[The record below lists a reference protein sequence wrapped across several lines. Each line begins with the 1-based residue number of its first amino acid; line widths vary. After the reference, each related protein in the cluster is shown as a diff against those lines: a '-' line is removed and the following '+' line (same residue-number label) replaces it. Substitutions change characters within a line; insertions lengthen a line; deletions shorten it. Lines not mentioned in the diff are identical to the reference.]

1 MNNAESAPQG
11 ERQSPDAGSLSK
23 GGAAMAAVQKSVE
36 RLGDRIQADPRDFQP
51 ALMRLQDSPPSPLGR
66 RVLWA
71 ALIFLTALLI
81 WAIFGRLDIVAVAE
95 GKLVPDTYLKI
106 VQPTDAGVVKEILV
120 KENQSVEAG
129 QVLIRM
135 DTALSESDLKAL
147 TADYH
152 NKRIALRRI
161 DAQLAGTPFLPRADE
176 PSALFAQVLA
186 QYTANRQAYEN
197 ALAQERTTLEK
208 ARHDLTATQEVRK
221 KLVQTLP
228 HYRQQAAA
236 YEKLLGEGFAGKL
249 MHTDKQ
255 RELIEKE
262 QDLLAQ
268 EAVIASAQGTILQ
281 EQKKIEQI
289 TADYRRQLQTERV
302 DIASQL
308 EKASQEMAK
317 QEHRNTYLELKA
329 PQDGVVKDL
338 ATHTVGTVTSP
349 GTILMTLVPIDENL
363 RAEVWVKNDDIGFI
377 HPTQSVKVKVAAFT
391 FQKYGMVQG
400 QVAQVSADA
409 SEQGAADGQ
418 QGQAKAR
425 ADRFTYKTMIDLKAQ
440 MLETDG
446 AKHRLTPGMQ
456 VSAEI
461 HLGTR
466 SVLEYLLSPV
476 TKAFRE
482 AARER

>member
-1 MNNAESAPQG
+1 MTTAESVPQG
-11 ERQSPDAGSLSK
+11 GPGNHDGVSSPRGKAVM
-23 GGAAMAAVQKSVE
+23 AAMQKSVE

-120 KENQSVEAG
+120 KENQSVKAG

-161 DAQLAGTPFLPRADE
+161 DAQLAGLPFLPRADE
-176 PSALFAQVLA
+176 PPALFAQVLA

-308 EKASQEMAK
+308 EKSSQEMAK

-349 GTILMTLVPIDENL
+349 GTILMTLVPIDEHL

-409 SEQGAADGQ
+409 SEQGANDGQ

-425 ADRFTYKTMIDLKAQ
+425 GDRFTYKTMIDLKAQ
-440 MLETDG
+440 LLETDG

>member
-1 MNNAESAPQG
+1 MAIAKSAPQK
-11 ERQSPDAGSLSK
+11 ERGNHDEGGSSK
-23 GGAAMAAVQKSVE
+23 GRAALAAVQKSVE
-36 RLGDRIQADPRDFQP
+36 HLGGRIQADPRDFRP
-51 ALMRLQDSPPSPLGR
+51 ALVRLQESPPSPLGR

-71 ALIFLTALLI
+71 ALIFLAGLLV
-81 WAIFGRLDIVAVAE
+81 WGIFGQLDIVAVAE

-106 VQPTDAGVVKEILV
+106 VQPTDAGVVKQILV
-120 KENQSVEAG
+120 TENQAVKAG

-135 DTALSESDLKAL
+135 DTALSESDLKAFV
-147 TADYH
+147 ADYH

-161 DAQLAGTPFLPRADE
+161 DAQLAGAPFISRADE
-176 PSALFAQVLA
+176 PAALFAQVFA
-186 QYTANRQAYEN
+186 QYTANRRSYEI
-197 ALAQERTTLEK
+197 ALAQERAILEK
-208 ARHDLTATQEVRK
+208 AKHDLTATQEVRK

-228 HYRQQAAA
+228 HYREQEAA
-236 YEKLLGEGFAGKL
+236 YEKLQQQGFAGRL

-262 QDLLAQ
+262 QDLRAQ
-268 EAVIASAQGTILQ
+268 EAVIASAQDTIRQ
-281 EQKKIEQI
+281 EQKKIDQI

-317 QEHRNTYLELKA
+317 QEHRNSYLELKA

-349 GTILMTLVPIDENL
+349 GTILMTLVPRDENL

-377 HPTQSVKVKVAAFT
+377 HPSQRVKVKIAAFT

-400 QVAQVSADA
+400 KVAQVSADA
-409 SEQGAADGQ
+409 SEQGAGDGQ
-418 QGQAKAR
+418 QGQAKAKI
-425 ADRFTYKTMIDLKAQ
+425 DRFTYKTLIDIKSQLLDANG
-440 MLETDG
+440 E
-446 AKHRLTPGMQ
+446 KHRLAPGMQ

-476 TKAFRE
+476 TKAFHE